1 MGVVLHPQGGYRGSE
16 ADVSLTA
23 LVLIALDEG
32 KELCSQEIPV
42 GPKEEGRICR
52 APYPLH
58 SGICPTLMALSV
70 HPCLLTPRPLFSD
83 HLSLASF
90 L

>member
-1 MGVVLHPQGGYRGSE
+1 MVLHPQGGYQGSE

-32 KELCSQEIPV
+32 KELCHHEIPV
-42 GPKEEGRICR
+42 RPKKEGNICR

-58 SGICPTLMALSV
+58 PEVSPTLISLSV
-70 HPCLLTPRPLFSD
+70 HPLLLTPRPLSSRSSSP
-83 HLSLASF
+83 L
-90 L
+90 